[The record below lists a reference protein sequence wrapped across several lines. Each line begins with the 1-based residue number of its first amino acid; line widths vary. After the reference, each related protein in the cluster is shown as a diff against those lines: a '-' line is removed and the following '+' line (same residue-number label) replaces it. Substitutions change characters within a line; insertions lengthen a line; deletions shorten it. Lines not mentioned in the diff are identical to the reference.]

1 MYEPSNS
8 LIKRR
13 RRILAAAGDLFAR
26 QPYDVVQMDEIA
38 RAAQVAKP
46 TIYRHF
52 GTKEALFAA
61 AVAETLAELKA
72 AAAEIAARET
82 PALARFQ
89 QLIAVVFRGIGRLK
103 AVIREA
109 EGGGARMG
117 EMGRA
122 AMRREVRAFR
132 EVIAGIIEE
141 GIAEGAFAP
150 MDSDLAARMVL
161 GAVRM
166 TADAKGAD
174 TAAAV
179 GELLLHGLAG
189 SGTRPA
195 TSQRSMS

>member
-1 MYEPSNS
+1 MHEPSTS
-8 LIKRR
+8 LIERR
-13 RRILAAAGDLFAR
+13 RRILAAAGDLFAQ

-38 RAAQVAKP
+38 RGAQVAKP

-52 GTKEALFAA
+52 GTKEALFGA
-61 AVAETLAELKA
+61 AVAEALAELKA
-72 AAAEIAARET
+72 AAAEIAAREA
-82 PALARFQ
+82 PALMRFRD
-89 QLIAVVFRGIGRLK
+89 LVAIVFRGIGRLK
-103 AVIREA
+103 AAIREA

-150 MDSDLAARMVL
+150 MDPDLAARMVL

-189 SGTRPA
+189 SGARPA